1 MSQEI
6 ALSPAVHGLLE
17 AWTAHLKTVRQ
28 VSPHTLVNYHS
39 DAVLFLMFWQAHRGE
54 GALNPQDLASL
65 TPHTVRAFLA
75 SRLGQGVG
83 HRSNARCLSA
93 LRSFYRYLGRYAGI
107 DAQVLDFIELPRLS
121 TILPRPLK
129 EEDARRLTQT
139 APQENRHTW
148 MDARD
153 KALLT
158 LLYGA
163 GLRIAEAVSLDW
175 DHVTPLGD
183 FLRVVGKGRK
193 ERLVPLI
200 PAVREALAHYMGQHP
215 FSHAREAPLFV
226 GERGGRLA
234 PSVAQRQVRRLR
246 TLLGLPDHTTPHS
259 LRHSFATHLL
269 ESGGELRTIQE
280 LLGHAS
286 LTTTQRYTQVDTS
299 HLLAVYAAAH
309 PSAKDA

>member
-1 MSQEI
+1 MRGDASLSD
-6 ALSPAVHGLLE
+6 ALALCLQGWL
-17 AWTAHLKTVRQ
+17 AHLKTVRQ

-39 DAVLFLMFWQAHRGE
+39 DAVLFLTFWQSHRGE
-54 GALNPQDLASL
+54 GFLVPKDLASL
-65 TPHTVRAFLA
+65 TPVTVRAFLA
-75 SRLGQGVG
+75 WRLKEGIG

-93 LRSFYRYLGRYAGI
+93 LRSFYRFLGRHEGI
-107 DAQVLDFIELPRLS
+107 SCQVLDFMSLPRLS

-129 EEDARRLTQT
+129 EEDARLLTST
-139 APQENRHTW
+139 APDENRHTW

-153 KALLT
+153 KALFT

-163 GLRIAEAVSLDW
+163 GLRIAEALSLSIKD
-175 DHVTPLGD
+175 VRPLGD

-193 ERLVPLI
+193 ERLVPVI
-200 PAVREALAHYMGQHP
+200 APVKEALSTYLIQHP
-215 FSHAREAPLFV
+215 LKEDVAAPLFI
-226 GERGGRLA
+226 GERGGA
-234 PSVAQRQVRRLR
+234 MAASVAQRQVRRLR
-246 TLLGLPDHTTPHS
+246 VLLGLPEHTTPHS

-269 ESGGELRTIQE
+269 ENGGELRTIQE

-299 HLLAVYAAAH
+299 HLMAVYASAH